1 MRTIVVIL
9 VLFVVIAAGGA
20 WYWRSNSGPDVEFKM
35 AKVTRGDLLST
46 ISATGTI
53 EPEEVVDVGSQVNG
67 LILSFGDDANGHSID
82 YRSPVKA
89 NMVLAHI
96 DDATYKADF
105 DTASALVAQAKANK
119 LKAQAD
125 VDQAKAKL
133 AQAESTWK
141 RAEKIGPSD
150 ALSQNDYDMYKS
162 DYATAAANVEVAKA
176 EFAQA
181 DPSIAQAQA
190 GLDKAK
196 RNLEFCTI
204 RSPVDGVIID
214 RRVNIGQAVA
224 SNLSVASMFLIA
236 KDLTKMQIWVAVNE
250 ADIGQIHP
258 GQDVT
263 FTCDAFPGQT
273 FTGKVGKIRLN
284 AQMTQ
289 NVVTY
294 TVEVN
299 TDNSSG
305 KLLPYQTANIQFIV
319 KTDSG
324 VLMVP
329 NAALRWY
336 PSSASEVA
344 QDVRDTW
351 KPIDEQRQGPSAD
364 GEPHKPVV
372 GKAKRSAKRK
382 GTIWVAEGDF
392 VRPKEVTVGETD
404 GINTEIAGDDLKE
417 GTDIV
422 DGEIEHSSDSN
433 SGMHNPFLPQM
444 GRRRGGR

>member
-1 MRTIVVIL
+1 
-9 VLFVVIAAGGA
+9 
-20 WYWRSNSGPDVEFKM
+20 
-35 AKVTRGDLLST
+35 
-46 ISATGTI
+46 
-53 EPEEVVDVGSQVNG
+53 VGSQVNG
-67 LILSFGDDANGHSID
+67 LIISFGDDANGHSID

-162 DYATAAANVEVAKA
+162 DYQTAVANVEVAKA
-176 EFAQA
+176 ELAQA

-190 GLDKAK
+190 GLDKAR

-204 RSPVDGVIID
+204 HSPVDGVIID

-289 NVVTY
+289 NVVT
-294 TVEVN
+294 
-299 TDNSSG
+299 
-305 KLLPYQTANIQFIV
+305 
-319 KTDSG
+319 
-324 VLMVP
+324 
-329 NAALRWY
+329 
-336 PSSASEVA
+336 
-344 QDVRDTW
+344 
-351 KPIDEQRQGPSAD
+351 
-364 GEPHKPVV
+364 
-372 GKAKRSAKRK
+372 
-382 GTIWVAEGDF
+382 
-392 VRPKEVTVGETD
+392 
-404 GINTEIAGDDLKE
+404 
-417 GTDIV
+417 
-422 DGEIEHSSDSN
+422 
-433 SGMHNPFLPQM
+433 
-444 GRRRGGR
+444 

>member
-20 WYWRSNSGPDVEFKM
+20 WYWRSSSGPDVEFKM

-67 LILSFGDDANGHSID
+67 LILSFGDDANGHPID

-89 NMVLAHI
+89 QMVLAHI

-125 VDQAKAKL
+125 VDQARAKL

-319 KTDSG
+319 KTDKD

-336 PSSASEVA
+336 PSAASEVA

-404 GINTEIAGDDLKE
+404 GINTEITGDDLKE

-422 DGEIEHSSDSN
+422 DGEIEHSSDGN

-444 GRRRGGR
+444 KRRGR